1 MRTILFSSA
10 SNPLPVRQQQAF
22 LSSQPVQAALMGR
35 TEAIHLPGSLK
46 DQKFHADT
54 FMRVASVKSSQ
65 ANTLHFSGTLAYRDS
80 QPRFPGHSA
89 TGQPISSRP
98 GNQKAQKDLFMQA
111 PVSQARDMG
120 LGSQTKIKKL
130 DSYFSLPKFGFRD
143 GPPAPDDDP
152 FSQPPTDYYEPP
164 PQEPQPAQLIEY
176 IVDSD
181 DNVIGHYDP
190 NTGETTYYE

>member
-10 SNPLPVRQQQAF
+10 SNPLPVREQQTF
-22 LSSQPVQAALMGR
+22 RGSQPVQAAIMGR
-35 TEAIHLPGSLK
+35 TEAIRLSGSLK
-46 DQKFHADT
+46 DQKSHADT
-54 FMRVASVKSSQ
+54 FTRAASVKSPQ
-65 ANTLHFSGTLAYRDS
+65 ANMLHFSGTLAYYDN
-80 QPRFPGHSA
+80 QPRFSGHSA
-89 TGQPISSRP
+89 TDQPISSRP
-98 GNQKAQKDLFMQA
+98 GNQKAQKDLFMKA
-111 PVSQARDMG
+111 PVSQARGMG
-120 LGSQTKIKKL
+120 LGSQTKIK
-130 DSYFSLPKFGFRD
+130 SSFSLPKFGLRD
-143 GPPAPDDDP
+143 GPPAPEDDP